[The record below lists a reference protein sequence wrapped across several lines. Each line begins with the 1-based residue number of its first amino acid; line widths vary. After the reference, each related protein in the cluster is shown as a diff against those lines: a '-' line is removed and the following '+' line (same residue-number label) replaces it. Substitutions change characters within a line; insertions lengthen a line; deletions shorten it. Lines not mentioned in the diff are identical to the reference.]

1 MEGRV
6 RKNHLEM
13 AGNHV
18 IVYLMTLLRKYSN
31 LSEKARVGLMREVI
45 ATPPVNMR
53 GLWGFPSFSARASP
67 SEPLG
72 SLPINL
78 RVYVM
83 LRLPKDRFWLS

>member
-13 AGNHV
+13 AGNH
-18 IVYLMTLLRKYSN
+18 VYLMTLLRKYSN

-78 RVYVM
+78 RVYEI
-83 LRLPKDRFWLS
+83 KYRFWLS